1 MRKYKTKVKIMKKK
15 SSATST
21 KFIREEIDSMKSLV
35 RVLAVATFVLSCLA
49 GVAQQAMAASLTN
62 VALQPTLIAEAYRN
76 PADAKLDTEFG
87 QKVDLNNSNVR
98 LFRQFRGF
106 YPTLASKIVDNAP
119 YEKVEDVLN
128 IPGLSERQKERL
140 QANLENF
147 TVTAPSKVYN
157 EGDDRYNPGFY

>member
-1 MRKYKTKVKIMKKK
+1 
-15 SSATST
+15 
-21 KFIREEIDSMKSLV
+21 MKSLV
-35 RVLAVATFVLSCLA
+35 RVLAVATLIFSCL
-49 GVAQQAMAASLTN
+49 GGMIQQASAANLTG
-62 VALQPTLIAEAYRN
+62 VTLQPMLADVYQN
-76 PADAKLDTEFG
+76 PADAKLDTEYG

-119 YEKVEDVLN
+119 YEKVEDVLD

-140 QANLENF
+140 QANFDNF